1 MASHDSFE
9 LTDADLP
16 RVIDICRRLD
26 GIPLALE
33 LAAGQVASLGLEGLL
48 RQLQGS
54 FRQLTPNNQSALGRH
69 QTPARH
75 PGLELRSAQC
85 LRTNLSAPTR
95 VVPWRLYPDVGGGG
109 DRRRTGG
116 NARGILAS
124 ITQLVAKSLLNVDV
138 GDERGVLPPARHH
151 AQLCPGKTRTGR
163 RVARHPRTPCQNAAW
178 P

>member
-69 QTPARH
+69 QT
-75 PGLELRSAQC
+75 LRATLDWSFDLLSVCEQTC
-85 LRTNLSAPTR
+85 LRRLGLFRGGFTLTSAAAVIVGEQVETR
-95 VVPWRLYPDVGGGG
+95 EVFG
-109 DRRRTGG
+109 
-116 NARGILAS
+116 S
-124 ITQLVAKSLLNVDV
+124 IALVAKSLLNVDV
-138 GDERGVLPPARHH
+138 GDEEVFYRLLDTTRSYALEKLEQAGELPPPAN
-151 AQLCPGKTRTGR
+151 AMP
-163 RVARHPRTPCQNAAW
+163 NAAW